1 MEWNNGK
8 ERALFEKE
16 QAQKRKEYLA
26 AGMTEEQ
33 IQSLRSF
40 DEDWYRKRRREARH
54 TQRLNIT
61 AFDEDDGDDET
72 QNPLLKKFLHNFSV
86 EDKHWEN
93 DRFGWIEQIENK
105 QLYQAIKS
113 LSDRDKEILSLLIID
128 GFNITQAAKQLGVSH
143 QAISKKIKK
152 FQKIFGKWLRKGL
165 LTCLPL
171 EGD

>member
-93 DRFGWIEQIENK
+93 DLFGWIAGI
-105 QLYQAIKS
+105 S
-113 LSDRDKEILSLLIID
+113 FTVFTTII
-128 GFNITQAAKQLGVSH
+128 
-143 QAISKKIKK
+143 
-152 FQKIFGKWLRKGL
+152 
-165 LTCLPL
+165 
-171 EGD
+171 

>member
-86 EDKHWEN
+86 EDK
-93 DRFGWIEQIENK
+93 
-105 QLYQAIKS
+105 LYKAIKS
-113 LSDRDKEILSLLIID
+113 LSDRDKEILSLLIND
-128 GFNITQAAKQLGVSH
+128 GFNETQAAKQLGVSQ

-152 FQKIFGKWLRKGL
+152 FQTIFGKWL
-165 LTCLPL
+165 
-171 EGD
+171 